1 MVQFVAQSLDIEVN
15 GETIL
20 AFVNSMTR
28 GQDTRLSLLR
38 KHGIDP
44 LPGQW
49 YSQQAWLNA
58 FRELSV
64 SVGEMNLFLVGK
76 AIIDN
81 ASFPPISGLQD
92 GLASIDVAY
101 HMNHRKA
108 GQVMFDPDSG
118 DMLEGIGHYRLIAFD
133 EAARTASM
141 VCDNPYPS
149 RFDEGIISQVVRRFK
164 PATSRRADV
173 TLDATKPTRVKGA
186 ESCTYIVSW

>member
-1 MVQFVAQSLDIEVN
+1 MVQFIAQSTDIEVN

-44 LPGQW
+44 SPGGW
-49 YSQQAWLNA
+49 YPQQAWLDA
-58 FRELSV
+58 FRELSF
-64 SVGEMNLFLVGK
+64 SVGEMNLFLIGK

-108 GQVMFDPDSG
+108 GQLMFETDG
-118 DMLEGIGHYRLIAFD
+118 GHMLEGIGHYHLTAFD
-133 EAARTASM
+133 ETARTATM
-141 VCDNPYPS
+141 LCDNPYPS

-173 TLDATKPTRVKGA
+173 TLDGTQPTRMKGA
-186 ESCTYIVSW
+186 DSCTYLVSW